1 MSVDLIEAT
10 LLIRDPDA
18 APAFVE
24 CDLCRRRST
33 EKANALLEAQ
43 FGPANRPDDRWENG
57 VNLWR
62 ENRLNAMALECRKLL
77 LSIHKT
83 GDGTQLS
90 EFDMQKLGWCFQ
102 EVRALFYPT
111 KSNLEIVNDLVPRA
125 VKLTDAAHKDEAVKI
140 LRQQKWWQD

>member
-24 CDLCRRRST
+24 CDRRRLRAT
-33 EKANALLEAQ
+33 AKANAMLEAQ
-43 FGPANRPDDRWENG
+43 FGPANRPDDKWENG
-57 VNLWR
+57 VNFWR

-83 GDGTQLS
+83 GDGTHLS
-90 EFDMQKLGWCFQ
+90 EFDKHKLGWCFK
-102 EVRALFYPT
+102 EVRARFYPA

-125 VKLTDAAHKDEAVKI
+125 VKLTDAANKYEAVKI
-140 LRQQKWWQD
+140 FRQRKWWQD